1 MTLRRQAPRARPQA
15 ARDRS
20 TTGKSADPKLH
31 EQDTNEPW
39 IEHESVLVTVIV
51 ALSVSSSVRAH
62 HSFAAEFD
70 ANQPVTL
77 KGTVVKMDWV
87 NPHTWIHLDVK
98 NPDGTVTRWMI
109 EGGTPNT
116 LVRRGFTKK
125 SLEAGTEITIEGYRA
140 KNGANRANGADMILP
155 DGKRLFLGSS
165 GTGAPK
171 EAPETQK

>member
-1 MTLRRQAPRARPQA
+1 MKRLVMIAGVLLA
-15 ARDRS
+15 A
-20 TTGKSADPKLH
+20 SAAA
-31 EQDTNEPW
+31 
-39 IEHESVLVTVIV
+39 S
-51 ALSVSSSVRAH
+51 AH

-98 NPDGTVTRWMI
+98 NPDGTVSKWMI

-116 LVRRGFTKK
+116 LVRRGFTKD
-125 SLEAGTEITIEGYRA
+125 SLKQGTEITVEGYRA
-140 KNGANRANGADMILP
+140 KNGALRANGADLILP
-155 DGKRLFLGSS
+155 DGRRLFLGSS

-171 EAPETQK
+171 DVGDGK

>member
-1 MTLRRQAPRARPQA
+1 MEKLRVA
-15 ARDRS
+15 
-20 TTGKSADPKLH
+20 L
-31 EQDTNEPW
+31 
-39 IEHESVLVTVIV
+39 ITVIV
-51 ALSVSSSVRAH
+51 AVSVSSPLPAH

-125 SLEAGTEITIEGYRA
+125 SVEAGTEITIQGYRA

-155 DGKRLFLGSS
+155 NGKRLFLGSS

-171 EAPETQK
+171 DGPDEPGK

>member
-1 MTLRRQAPRARPQA
+1 MDRFRVGVATL
-15 ARDRS
+15 
-20 TTGKSADPKLH
+20 
-31 EQDTNEPW
+31 
-39 IEHESVLVTVIV
+39 IM
-51 ALSVSSSVRAH
+51 ALGVSSSIRAH

-70 ANQPVTL
+70 GNQPVTL

-116 LVRRGFTKK
+116 LVRRGFNKK
-125 SLEAGTEITIEGYRA
+125 SLESGTEITIEGFRA

-155 DGKRLFLGSS
+155 GGKRLFMGSS

-171 EAPETQK
+171 DAKDEAGK